1 MELEGKNFK
10 AIVFDYDGVIKISP
24 GLGKG
29 LLEDIAA
36 SISVPLDD
44 FRNAYFKTNH
54 LSNVEN
60 MPWDQMI
67 LRIVSSF
74 DNSEESKREVL
85 SIIHDFRSKSKLNTE
100 LLALFPKI
108 RRKNLTLAI
117 FSNNTSALREE
128 LRSNRVLELV
138 DDVVISGE
146 IGFQKPSVESFDA
159 LFSQLNVRSKEVVFI
174 DDTPKSLETA
184 SVIGYTPILFEN
196 NEQLRSDLH
205 KLGIIL

>member
-1 MELEGKNFK
+1 
-10 AIVFDYDGVIKISP
+10 
-24 GLGKG
+24 
-29 LLEDIAA
+29 
-36 SISVPLDD
+36 
-44 FRNAYFKTNH
+44 
-54 LSNVEN
+54 

-128 LRSNRVLELV
+128 LCSNRVLELI

-159 LFSQLNVRSKEVVFI
+159 IFSRLNVHSKEVVFI

-184 SVIGYTPILFEN
+184 SAIGYTPILFKN